1 MNPFITDPNR
11 AARAEVKATVTDAG
25 VATIRLYDPIDSW
38 GGPFGVSAKEFVA
51 VLDALPEDTEQITLL
66 INCPGGEV
74 WEGMAI
80 YNSLRSHKARVVTV
94 VEGLAASAASFIA
107 MAGDEVVMRPASELM
122 IHDAWIVGIGNAD
135 GLREIADRV
144 DAETMLIA
152 EIYAEKAGTPVD
164 MWREAMRAETWF
176 TPTEAVDAGLAD
188 RVESGVPAAAASANR
203 FNLATFNYAG
213 RREAPAPAVQTSSA
227 LAEDNRKESSMAD
240 LMNELRQRLGVADAD
255 ADEGTI
261 LAALDEALEER
272 AEGSDSEVTVD
283 LPQGKAAFTSD
294 EVKDMLTRVSA
305 AVSSVDMTVDEAK
318 VAMAQPF
325 NVEPSN
331 VEPDEET
338 VVLDKEVYADLLA
351 RAEKGDEFDEK
362 TTREDAEEFVQNAID
377 AGKLSAASKDRWV
390 TRVLGDPD
398 DAKARIN
405 QMASGRIP
413 REEAGRGGSDADT
426 GTSNELSAAADR
438 AGIAARPK
446 L

>member
-11 AARAEVKATVTDAG
+11 SRAEVTATVTDSG
-25 VATIRLYDPIDSW
+25 VATIRLYDPVDSW
-38 GGPFGVSAKEFVA
+38 GGPFGVSAKEFVDT
-51 VLDALPEDTEQITLL
+51 LDALPEETEEIRLL

-107 MAGDEVVMRPASELM
+107 MAGDEVIMRPASELM

-135 GLREIADRV
+135 GLREIADRI

-152 EIYAEKAGTPVD
+152 GIYAEKAGTAVD

-176 TPTEAVDAGLAD
+176 SPSEAVEAGLVD
-188 RVESGVPAAAASANR
+188 RVESGVPSPAASANR
-203 FNLATFNYAG
+203 FNLASFNYAG
-213 RREAPAPAVQTSSA
+213 RRDAPAPAVQASSA

-261 LAALDEALEER
+261 LAALDEVL
-272 AEGSDSEVTVD
+272 AEQAQEPVD
-283 LPQGKAAFTSD
+283 DDPKDVSPD
-294 EVKDMLTRVSA
+294 EDPE
-305 AVSSVDMTVDEAK
+305 DEA
-318 VAMAQPF
+318 
-325 NVEPSN
+325 PSN
-331 VEPDEET
+331 TVEPDEET

-362 TTREDAEEFVQNAID
+362 TTREAAEEFVQNAID

-390 TRVLGDPD
+390 TRVLGDPE
-398 DAKARIN
+398 DAKARIT
-405 QMASGRIP
+405 QMASGRVP
-413 REEAGRGGSDADT
+413 REELGRGGSD
-426 GTSNELSAAADR
+426 NEASDNLSAAADR
-438 AGIAARPK
+438 SGFATRPK

>member
-11 AARAEVKATVTDAG
+11 SRAEVTATVTDSG
-25 VATIRLYDPIDSW
+25 VATIRLYDPVDSW
-38 GGPFGVSAKEFVA
+38 GGPFGVSAKEFVDT
-51 VLDALPEDTEQITLL
+51 LDSLPEETEEIRLL
-66 INCPGGEV
+66 VNCPGGEV

-107 MAGDEVVMRPASELM
+107 MAGDEVIMRPASELM

-135 GLREIADRV
+135 GLREIADRI

-152 EIYAEKAGTPVD
+152 GIYAEKAGTPAD

-176 TPTEAVDAGLAD
+176 SPAEAVEAGLVD
-188 RVESGVPAAAASANR
+188 RVESGAPSPAASANR
-203 FNLATFNYAG
+203 FNLASFNYAG
-213 RREAPAPAVQTSSA
+213 RRDAPAPAIQTSSA

-261 LAALDEALEER
+261 LAALDEVL
-272 AEGSDSEVTVD
+272 SEQAQEPVD
-283 LPQGKAAFTSD
+283 DDPEDVSPD
-294 EVKDMLTRVSA
+294 EDPE
-305 AVSSVDMTVDEAK
+305 DEA
-318 VAMAQPF
+318 
-325 NVEPSN
+325 PSN

-362 TTREDAEEFVQNAID
+362 TTREAAEEFVQNAID

-390 TRVLGDPD
+390 TRVLGDPE

-405 QMASGRIP
+405 QMASGRVP
-413 REEAGRGGSDADT
+413 REELGRGGSD
-426 GTSNELSAAADR
+426 NEASDNLSAAADR
-438 AGIAARPK
+438 SGFATRPK

>member
-11 AARAEVKATVTDAG
+11 SRAEVTATVTDSG
-25 VATIRLYDPIDSW
+25 VATIRLYDPVDSW
-38 GGPFGVSAKEFVA
+38 GGPFGVSAKEFVDT
-51 VLDALPEDTEQITLL
+51 LDSLPEETEEIRLL

-107 MAGDEVVMRPASELM
+107 MAGDEVIMRPASELM

-135 GLREIADRV
+135 GLREIADRI

-152 EIYAEKAGTPVD
+152 GIYAEKAGTPAD

-176 TPTEAVDAGLAD
+176 SPAEAVEAGLVD
-188 RVESGVPAAAASANR
+188 RVESGAPSPAASANR
-203 FNLATFNYAG
+203 FNLASFNYAG
-213 RREAPAPAVQTSSA
+213 RRDAPAPAVQTSSA

-261 LAALDEALEER
+261 LAALDEVLSEQAQEPV
-272 AEGSDSEVTVD
+272 EGDPEDVS
-283 LPQGKAAFTSD
+283 PD
-294 EVKDMLTRVSA
+294 EDPE
-305 AVSSVDMTVDEAK
+305 DEA
-318 VAMAQPF
+318 
-325 NVEPSN
+325 PSS

-362 TTREDAEEFVQNAID
+362 TTREAAEEFVQNAID

-390 TRVLGDPD
+390 TRVLGDPE

-405 QMASGRIP
+405 QMASGRVP
-413 REEAGRGGSDADT
+413 REELGRGGSD
-426 GTSNELSAAADR
+426 NEASDNLSAAADR
-438 AGIAARPK
+438 SGFATRPK

>member
-11 AARAEVKATVTDAG
+11 SRAEVTATVTDSG
-25 VATIRLYDPIDSW
+25 VATIRLYDPVDSW
-38 GGPFGVSAKEFVA
+38 GGPFGVSAKEFVDT
-51 VLDALPEDTEQITLL
+51 LDALPEETEEIRLL

-107 MAGDEVVMRPASELM
+107 MAGDEVIMRPASEMM

-135 GLREIADRV
+135 GLREIADRI

-152 EIYAEKAGTPVD
+152 GIYAEKAGTAVD

-176 TPTEAVDAGLAD
+176 SPSEAVEAGLVD
-188 RVESGVPAAAASANR
+188 RVESGVPSPAASANR
-203 FNLATFNYAG
+203 FNLASFNYAG
-213 RREAPAPAVQTSSA
+213 RRDAPAPAVQASSA

-261 LAALDEALEER
+261 LAALDEAL
-272 AEGSDSEVTVD
+272 AEQAQEPVD
-283 LPQGKAAFTSD
+283 DDPKDVSPD
-294 EVKDMLTRVSA
+294 EDPE
-305 AVSSVDMTVDEAK
+305 DEAP
-318 VAMAQPF
+318 A
-325 NVEPSN
+325 NT

-362 TTREDAEEFVQNAID
+362 TTREAAEEFVQNAID

-390 TRVLGDPD
+390 TRVLGDPE

-405 QMASGRIP
+405 QMASGRVP
-413 REEAGRGGSDADT
+413 REELGRGGSD
-426 GTSNELSAAADR
+426 NEASDNLSAAADR
-438 AGIAARPK
+438 SGFATRPK

>member
-11 AARAEVKATVTDAG
+11 SRAEVTATVTDSG
-25 VATIRLYDPIDSW
+25 VATIRLYDPVDSW
-38 GGPFGVSAKEFVA
+38 GGPFGVSAKEFVDT
-51 VLDALPEDTEQITLL
+51 LDSLPDETEEIRLL

-107 MAGDEVVMRPASELM
+107 MAGDEVIMRPASELM

-135 GLREIADRV
+135 GLREIADRI

-152 EIYAEKAGTPVD
+152 EIYAEKAGTPAD

-176 TPTEAVDAGLAD
+176 SPAEAVEAGLVD
-188 RVESGVPAAAASANR
+188 RVESGAPSPAASANR
-203 FNLATFNYAG
+203 FNLASFNYAG
-213 RREAPAPAVQTSSA
+213 RRDAPAPAVQASSA

-261 LAALDEALEER
+261 LAALDEVL
-272 AEGSDSEVTVD
+272 SEQAQEPVD
-283 LPQGKAAFTSD
+283 DDPEDESPDEDPED
-294 EVKDMLTRVSA
+294 EV
-305 AVSSVDMTVDEAK
+305 
-318 VAMAQPF
+318 
-325 NVEPSN
+325 PSN
-331 VEPDEET
+331 TVEPDEET

-362 TTREDAEEFVQNAID
+362 TTREAAEEFVQNAID

-390 TRVLGDPD
+390 TRVLGDPE

-405 QMASGRIP
+405 QMASGRVP
-413 REEAGRGGSDADT
+413 REELGRGGSD
-426 GTSNELSAAADR
+426 NEASDNLSAAADR
-438 AGIAARPK
+438 SGFATRPK

>member
-11 AARAEVKATVTDAG
+11 SRAEVTATVTDSG
-25 VATIRLYDPIDSW
+25 VATIRLYDPVDSW
-38 GGPFGVSAKEFVA
+38 GGPFGVSAKEFVDT
-51 VLDALPEDTEQITLL
+51 LDALPEETEEIRLL

-107 MAGDEVVMRPASELM
+107 MAGDEVIMRPASELM

-135 GLREIADRV
+135 GLREIADRI

-152 EIYAEKAGTPVD
+152 GIYAEKAGTAVD

-176 TPTEAVDAGLAD
+176 SPSEAVEAGLVD
-188 RVESGVPAAAASANR
+188 RVESGVPSPAASANR
-203 FNLATFNYAG
+203 FNLASFNYAG

-255 ADEGTI
+255 ADEGTV
-261 LAALDEALEER
+261 LAALDEVL
-272 AEGSDSEVTVD
+272 AEQAQEPVD
-283 LPQGKAAFTSD
+283 DDPKDVSPD
-294 EVKDMLTRVSA
+294 EDPE
-305 AVSSVDMTVDEAK
+305 DEA
-318 VAMAQPF
+318 
-325 NVEPSN
+325 PSN
-331 VEPDEET
+331 TVEPDEET

-362 TTREDAEEFVQNAID
+362 TTREAAEEFVQNAID

-390 TRVLGDPD
+390 TRVLGDPE

-405 QMASGRIP
+405 QMASGRVP
-413 REEAGRGGSDADT
+413 REELGRGGSD
-426 GTSNELSAAADR
+426 NEASDNLSAAADR
-438 AGIAARPK
+438 SGFATRPK

>member
-11 AARAEVKATVTDAG
+11 SRAEVTATVTDSG
-25 VATIRLYDPIDSW
+25 VATIRLYDPVDSW
-38 GGPFGVSAKEFVA
+38 GGPFGVSAKEFVDT
-51 VLDALPEDTEQITLL
+51 LDALPEETEEIRLL

-107 MAGDEVVMRPASELM
+107 MAGDEVIMRPASELM

-135 GLREIADRV
+135 GLREIADRI

-152 EIYAEKAGTPVD
+152 GIYAEKAGTAVD

-176 TPTEAVDAGLAD
+176 SPSEAVEAGLVD
-188 RVESGVPAAAASANR
+188 RVESGVPSPAASANR
-203 FNLATFNYAG
+203 FNLASFNYAG
-213 RREAPAPAVQTSSA
+213 RRDAPAPAVQTSSA

-261 LAALDEALEER
+261 LAALDEVL
-272 AEGSDSEVTVD
+272 AEQAQEPVD
-283 LPQGKAAFTSD
+283 DDPKDVSPD
-294 EVKDMLTRVSA
+294 EDPE
-305 AVSSVDMTVDEAK
+305 DEA
-318 VAMAQPF
+318 
-325 NVEPSN
+325 PSN
-331 VEPDEET
+331 TVEPDEET

-362 TTREDAEEFVQNAID
+362 TTREAAEEFVQNAID

-390 TRVLGDPD
+390 TRVLGDPE

-405 QMASGRIP
+405 QMASGRVP
-413 REEAGRGGSDADT
+413 REELGRGGSD
-426 GTSNELSAAADR
+426 NEASDNLSAAADR
-438 AGIAARPK
+438 SGFATRPK

>member
-11 AARAEVKATVTDAG
+11 SRAEVKATVTDAG
-25 VATIRLYDPIDSW
+25 VATIRLYDPVDSW
-38 GGPFGVSAKEFVA
+38 GGPFGVSAKEFVE
-51 VLDALPEDTEQITLL
+51 VLDALPDDTEEIQLL

-80 YNSLRSHKARVVTV
+80 YNSLRSHKARIVTV

-107 MAGDEVVMRPASELM
+107 MAGDEVIMRPASELM

-135 GLREIADRV
+135 GLREIADRI

-152 EIYAEKAGTPVD
+152 EIYADKAGTPAD

-176 TPTEAVDAGLAD
+176 SPSEAVEAGLAD
-188 RVESGVPAAAASANR
+188 RVEPGVPSPAASANR
-203 FNLATFNYAG
+203 FNLASFNYAG
-213 RREAPAPAVQTSSA
+213 RRDAPAPAVQTSSA

-261 LAALDEALEER
+261 LAALDEVLSEQAQEP
-272 AEGSDSEVTVD
+272 AEGSTEDESPDED
-283 LPQGKAAFTSD
+283 LAD
-294 EVKDMLTRVSA
+294 E
-305 AVSSVDMTVDEAK
+305 DEA
-318 VAMAQPF
+318 
-325 NVEPSN
+325 PSN
-331 VEPDEET
+331 AVEPDEET

-362 TTREDAEEFVQNAID
+362 TTREAAEEFVQNAID

-390 TRVLGDPD
+390 TRVLGDPE

-405 QMASGRIP
+405 QMASGRVP
-413 REEAGRGGSDADT
+413 REELGRGGSD
-426 GTSNELSAAADR
+426 NEASDNLSAAADR
-438 AGIAARPK
+438 SGFAARPK

>member
-11 AARAEVKATVTDAG
+11 SRAEVKATVTDAG
-25 VATIRLYDPIDSW
+25 VATIRLYDPVDSW
-38 GGPFGVSAKEFVA
+38 GGPFGVSAKEFVE
-51 VLDALPEDTEQITLL
+51 VLDALPDDTEEIQLL

-80 YNSLRSHKARVVTV
+80 YNSLRSHRARVVTV

-107 MAGDEVVMRPASELM
+107 MAGDEVIMRPASELM

-135 GLREIADRV
+135 GLREIADRI

-152 EIYAEKAGTPVD
+152 EIYAEKAGTPAD

-176 TPTEAVDAGLAD
+176 SPSEAVEAGLAD
-188 RVESGVPAAAASANR
+188 RVESGVPSPAASANR
-203 FNLATFNYAG
+203 FNLASFNYAG
-213 RREAPAPAVQTSSA
+213 RRDAPAPAVQASSA

-261 LAALDEALEER
+261 LAALDEVLSEQAQEPV
-272 AEGSDSEVTVD
+272 EGSTEDESLDED
-283 LPQGKAAFTSD
+283 LAD
-294 EVKDMLTRVSA
+294 E
-305 AVSSVDMTVDEAK
+305 DEA
-318 VAMAQPF
+318 
-325 NVEPSN
+325 PSN
-331 VEPDEET
+331 AVEPDEET

-362 TTREDAEEFVQNAID
+362 TTREAAEEFVQNAID

-390 TRVLGDPD
+390 TRVLGDPE

-405 QMASGRIP
+405 QMASGRVP
-413 REEAGRGGSDADT
+413 REELGRGGSD
-426 GTSNELSAAADR
+426 NEASDNLSAAADR
-438 AGIAARPK
+438 SGFAARPK

>member
-11 AARAEVKATVTDAG
+11 SRAEVTATVTDSG
-25 VATIRLYDPIDSW
+25 VATIRLYDPVDSW
-38 GGPFGVSAKEFVA
+38 GGPFGVSAKEFVDT
-51 VLDALPEDTEQITLL
+51 LDALPDETEEIRLL

-80 YNSLRSHKARVVTV
+80 YNSLRSHHAKVVTI

-107 MAGDEVVMRPASELM
+107 MAGDEVIMRPASELM
-122 IHDAWIVGIGNAD
+122 IHDAWIVGIGNAE
-135 GLREIADRV
+135 GLREIADRI

-152 EIYAEKAGTPVD
+152 EIYAEKAGTPAD

-176 TPTEAVDAGLAD
+176 SPSEAVEAGLVD
-188 RVESGVPAAAASANR
+188 RVESGVPSPAASANR
-203 FNLATFNYAG
+203 FNLASFNYAG

-261 LAALDEALEER
+261 LAALDEALNER
-272 AEGSDSEVTVD
+272 A
-283 LPQGKAAFTSD
+283 AD
-294 EVKDMLTRVSA
+294 EEPSGEADETPDEDDPA
-305 AVSSVDMTVDEAK
+305 DEAP
-318 VAMAQPF
+318 A
-325 NVEPSN
+325 NT

-362 TTREDAEEFVQNAID
+362 TTREAAEEFVQNAID

-390 TRVLGDPD
+390 TRVLGDPE

-405 QMASGRIP
+405 QMASGRVP
-413 REEAGRGGSDADT
+413 REELGRGGSD
-426 GTSNELSAAADR
+426 NEASDNLSAAADR
-438 AGIAARPK
+438 SGFATRPK

>member
-11 AARAEVKATVTDAG
+11 SRAEVTATVTDSG
-25 VATIRLYDPIDSW
+25 VATIRLYDPVDSW
-38 GGPFGVSAKEFVA
+38 GGPFGVSAKEFVDT
-51 VLDALPEDTEQITLL
+51 LDSLPDETEEIRLL

-107 MAGDEVVMRPASELM
+107 MAGDEVIMRPASELM

-135 GLREIADRV
+135 GLREIADRI

-152 EIYAEKAGTPVD
+152 EIYAEKAGTPAD

-176 TPTEAVDAGLAD
+176 SPAEAVEAGLVD
-188 RVESGVPAAAASANR
+188 RVESGAPSPAASANR
-203 FNLATFNYAG
+203 FNLASFNYAG
-213 RREAPAPAVQTSSA
+213 RRDAPAPAVQASSA

-261 LAALDEALEER
+261 LAALDEVL
-272 AEGSDSEVTVD
+272 SEQAQEPVD
-283 LPQGKAAFTSD
+283 DDPEDESPDEDPED
-294 EVKDMLTRVSA
+294 EV
-305 AVSSVDMTVDEAK
+305 
-318 VAMAQPF
+318 
-325 NVEPSN
+325 PSN
-331 VEPDEET
+331 TVEPDEET

-362 TTREDAEEFVQNAID
+362 TTREAAEEFVQNAID

-390 TRVLGDPD
+390 TRVLGDPE

-405 QMASGRIP
+405 QMESGRVP
-413 REEAGRGGSDADT
+413 REELGRGGSD
-426 GTSNELSAAADR
+426 NEASDNLSAAADR
-438 AGIAARPK
+438 SGFATRPK

>member
-11 AARAEVKATVTDAG
+11 SRAEVTATVTDSG
-25 VATIRLYDPIDSW
+25 VATIRLYDPVDSW
-38 GGPFGVSAKEFVA
+38 GGPFGVSAKEFVDT
-51 VLDALPEDTEQITLL
+51 LDALPEETEEIRLL

-107 MAGDEVVMRPASELM
+107 MAGDEVIMRPASELM

-135 GLREIADRV
+135 GLREIADRI

-152 EIYAEKAGTPVD
+152 GIYAEKAGTAVD

-176 TPTEAVDAGLAD
+176 SPSEAVDAGLVD
-188 RVESGVPAAAASANR
+188 RVESGVPSPAASANR
-203 FNLATFNYAG
+203 FNLASFNYAG

-255 ADEGTI
+255 ADEGTV
-261 LAALDEALEER
+261 LAALDEVL
-272 AEGSDSEVTVD
+272 AEQAQEPVD
-283 LPQGKAAFTSD
+283 DDPKDVSPD
-294 EVKDMLTRVSA
+294 EDPE
-305 AVSSVDMTVDEAK
+305 DEA
-318 VAMAQPF
+318 
-325 NVEPSN
+325 PSN
-331 VEPDEET
+331 TVEPDEET

-362 TTREDAEEFVQNAID
+362 TTREAAEEFVQNAID

-390 TRVLGDPD
+390 TRVLGDPE

-405 QMASGRIP
+405 QMASGRVP
-413 REEAGRGGSDADT
+413 REELGRGGSD
-426 GTSNELSAAADR
+426 NEASDNLSAAADR
-438 AGIAARPK
+438 SGFATRPK

>member
-11 AARAEVKATVTDAG
+11 SRAEVTATVTDSG
-25 VATIRLYDPIDSW
+25 VATIRLYDPVDSW
-38 GGPFGVSAKEFVA
+38 GGPFGVSAKEFVDT
-51 VLDALPEDTEQITLL
+51 LDALPEETEEIRLL

-107 MAGDEVVMRPASELM
+107 MAGDEVIMRPASELM

-135 GLREIADRV
+135 GLREIADRI

-152 EIYAEKAGTPVD
+152 GIYAEKAGTAVD

-176 TPTEAVDAGLAD
+176 SPSEAVDAGLVD
-188 RVESGVPAAAASANR
+188 RVESGVPSPAASANR
-203 FNLATFNYAG
+203 FNLASFNYAG

-261 LAALDEALEER
+261 LAALDEVL
-272 AEGSDSEVTVD
+272 AEQAQEPVD
-283 LPQGKAAFTSD
+283 DDPKDVSPD
-294 EVKDMLTRVSA
+294 EDPE
-305 AVSSVDMTVDEAK
+305 DEA
-318 VAMAQPF
+318 
-325 NVEPSN
+325 PSN
-331 VEPDEET
+331 TVEPDEET

-362 TTREDAEEFVQNAID
+362 TTREAAEEFVQNAID

-390 TRVLGDPD
+390 TRVLGDPE

-405 QMASGRIP
+405 QMASGRVP
-413 REEAGRGGSDADT
+413 REELGRGGSD
-426 GTSNELSAAADR
+426 NEASDNLSAAADR
-438 AGIAARPK
+438 SGFATRPK

>member
-11 AARAEVKATVTDAG
+11 SRAEVTATVTDSG
-25 VATIRLYDPIDSW
+25 VATIRLYDPVDSW
-38 GGPFGVSAKEFVA
+38 GGPFGVSAKEFVDT
-51 VLDALPEDTEQITLL
+51 LDALPEETEEIRLL

-107 MAGDEVVMRPASELM
+107 MAGDEVIMRPASEMM

-135 GLREIADRV
+135 GLREIADRI

-152 EIYAEKAGTPVD
+152 GIYAEKAGTAVD

-176 TPTEAVDAGLAD
+176 SPSEAVEAGLVD
-188 RVESGVPAAAASANR
+188 RVESGVPSPAASANR
-203 FNLATFNYAG
+203 FNLASFNYAG
-213 RREAPAPAVQTSSA
+213 RRDAPAPAVQASSA

-261 LAALDEALEER
+261 LAALDEAL
-272 AEGSDSEVTVD
+272 AEHAQEPVD
-283 LPQGKAAFTSD
+283 DDPKDVSPD
-294 EVKDMLTRVSA
+294 EDPE
-305 AVSSVDMTVDEAK
+305 DEA
-318 VAMAQPF
+318 
-325 NVEPSN
+325 PSN
-331 VEPDEET
+331 TVEPDEET

-362 TTREDAEEFVQNAID
+362 TTREAAEEFVQNAID

-390 TRVLGDPD
+390 TRVLGDPE

-405 QMASGRIP
+405 QMASGRVP
-413 REEAGRGGSDADT
+413 REELGRGGSD
-426 GTSNELSAAADR
+426 NEASDNLSAAADR
-438 AGIAARPK
+438 SGFATRPK

>member
-11 AARAEVKATVTDAG
+11 SRAEVTATVTDSG
-25 VATIRLYDPIDSW
+25 VATIRLYDPVDSW
-38 GGPFGVSAKEFVA
+38 GGPFGVSAKEFVDT
-51 VLDALPEDTEQITLL
+51 LDALPEETEEIRLL

-107 MAGDEVVMRPASELM
+107 MAGDEVIMRPASELM

-135 GLREIADRV
+135 GLREIADRI

-152 EIYAEKAGTPVD
+152 GIYAEKAGTAVD

-176 TPTEAVDAGLAD
+176 SPSEAVEAGLVD
-188 RVESGVPAAAASANR
+188 RVESGVPSPAASANR
-203 FNLATFNYAG
+203 FNLASFNYAG
-213 RREAPAPAVQTSSA
+213 RRDAPAPAVQASSA

-261 LAALDEALEER
+261 LAALDEVL
-272 AEGSDSEVTVD
+272 AEQAQEPVD
-283 LPQGKAAFTSD
+283 DDPKDVSPD
-294 EVKDMLTRVSA
+294 EDPE
-305 AVSSVDMTVDEAK
+305 DEA
-318 VAMAQPF
+318 
-325 NVEPSN
+325 PSN
-331 VEPDEET
+331 TVEPDEET

-362 TTREDAEEFVQNAID
+362 TTREAAEEFVQNAID

-390 TRVLGDPD
+390 TRVLGDPE

-405 QMASGRIP
+405 QMASGRVP
-413 REEAGRGGSDADT
+413 REELGRGGSD
-426 GTSNELSAAADR
+426 NEASDNLSAAADR
-438 AGIAARPK
+438 SGFATRPK

>member
-11 AARAEVKATVTDAG
+11 SRAEVTATVTDSG
-25 VATIRLYDPIDSW
+25 VATIRLYDPVDSW
-38 GGPFGVSAKEFVA
+38 GGPFGVSAKEFVDT
-51 VLDALPEDTEQITLL
+51 LDALPEETEEIRLL

-107 MAGDEVVMRPASELM
+107 MAGDEVIMRPASEMM

-135 GLREIADRV
+135 GLREIADRI

-152 EIYAEKAGTPVD
+152 GIYAEKAGTAVD

-176 TPTEAVDAGLAD
+176 SPSEAVEAGLVD
-188 RVESGVPAAAASANR
+188 RVESGVPSPAASANR
-203 FNLATFNYAG
+203 FNLASFNYAG
-213 RREAPAPAVQTSSA
+213 RRDAPAPAVQTSSA

-261 LAALDEALEER
+261 LAALDEAL
-272 AEGSDSEVTVD
+272 AEQAQEPVD
-283 LPQGKAAFTSD
+283 DDPKDVSPD
-294 EVKDMLTRVSA
+294 EDPE
-305 AVSSVDMTVDEAK
+305 DEAP
-318 VAMAQPF
+318 A
-325 NVEPSN
+325 NT

-362 TTREDAEEFVQNAID
+362 TTREAAEEFVQNAID

-390 TRVLGDPD
+390 TRVLGDPE

-405 QMASGRIP
+405 QMASGRVP
-413 REEAGRGGSDADT
+413 REELGRGGSD
-426 GTSNELSAAADR
+426 NEASDNLSAAADR
-438 AGIAARPK
+438 SGFATRPK

>member
-11 AARAEVKATVTDAG
+11 SRAEVTATVTDSG
-25 VATIRLYDPIDSW
+25 VATIRLYDPVDSW
-38 GGPFGVSAKEFVA
+38 GGPFGVSAKEFVDT
-51 VLDALPEDTEQITLL
+51 LDALPDETEEIRLL

-80 YNSLRSHKARVVTV
+80 YNSLRSHKARIVTI

-107 MAGDEVVMRPASELM
+107 MAGDEVIMRPASEMM

-135 GLREIADRV
+135 GLREIADRI

-152 EIYAEKAGTPVD
+152 EIYAEKAGTPAD

-176 TPTEAVDAGLAD
+176 SPSEAVEAGLVD
-188 RVESGVPAAAASANR
+188 RVESGAPSPAASANR
-203 FNLATFNYAG
+203 FNLASFNYAG

-261 LAALDEALEER
+261 LAALDEALNER
-272 AEGSDSEVTVD
+272 AADEDPDEG
-283 LPQGKAAFTSD
+283 PSD
-294 EVKDMLTRVSA
+294 EAEETPDEDEPA
-305 AVSSVDMTVDEAK
+305 DEAP
-318 VAMAQPF
+318 A
-325 NVEPSN
+325 NT

-413 REEAGRGGSDADT
+413 REEAGRGGSD
-426 GTSNELSAAADR
+426 NEASDNLSEAADR
-438 AGIAARPK
+438 SGFATRPK

>member
-11 AARAEVKATVTDAG
+11 SRAEVTATVTDSG
-25 VATIRLYDPIDSW
+25 VATIRLYDPVDSW
-38 GGPFGVSAKEFVA
+38 GGPFGVSAKEFVDT
-51 VLDALPEDTEQITLL
+51 LDALPDETEEIRLL

-80 YNSLRSHKARVVTV
+80 YNSLRSHKARIVTI

-107 MAGDEVVMRPASELM
+107 MAGDEVIMRPASEMM
-122 IHDAWIVGIGNAD
+122 IHDAWIVGIGNAE
-135 GLREIADRV
+135 GLREIADRI

-152 EIYAEKAGTPVD
+152 EIYAEKAGTPAD

-176 TPTEAVDAGLAD
+176 SPTEAVEAGLVE
-188 RVESGVPAAAASANR
+188 RVESGVPSPAASTNR
-203 FNLATFNYAG
+203 FNLASFNYAG

-261 LAALDEALEER
+261 LAALDEALNER
-272 AEGSDSEVTVD
+272 AADEDPAED
-283 LPQGKAAFTSD
+283 PSD
-294 EVKDMLTRVSA
+294 EADETP
-305 AVSSVDMTVDEAK
+305 DEDDQGDEAP
-318 VAMAQPF
+318 A
-325 NVEPSN
+325 NT
-331 VEPDEET
+331 VEPDDET

>member
-11 AARAEVKATVTDAG
+11 SRAEVKATVTDAG
-25 VATIRLYDPIDSW
+25 VATIRLYDPVDSW
-38 GGPFGVSAKEFVA
+38 GGPFGVSAKEFVDT
-51 VLDALPEDTEQITLL
+51 LDALPDETEEIRLL

-80 YNSLRSHKARVVTV
+80 YNSLRSHKARIVTI

-107 MAGDEVVMRPASELM
+107 MAGDEVIMRPASELM

-135 GLREIADRV
+135 GLREIADRI

-152 EIYAEKAGTPVD
+152 EIYAEKAGTPAD

-176 TPTEAVDAGLAD
+176 SPSEAVEAGLVD
-188 RVESGVPAAAASANR
+188 RVESGTPSAAASANR
-203 FNLATFNYAG
+203 FNLASFNYAG

-261 LAALDEALEER
+261 LAALDEALNER
-272 AEGSDSEVTVD
+272 AADEDPHED
-283 LPQGKAAFTSD
+283 PSD
-294 EVKDMLTRVSA
+294 EVDETP
-305 AVSSVDMTVDEAK
+305 DEDDPEDEAP
-318 VAMAQPF
+318 A
-325 NVEPSN
+325 NT

-426 GTSNELSAAADR
+426 ATSNELSAAADR

>member
-11 AARAEVKATVTDAG
+11 SRAEVTATVTDSG
-25 VATIRLYDPIDSW
+25 VATIRLYDPVDSW
-38 GGPFGVSAKEFVA
+38 GGPFGVSAKEFVDT
-51 VLDALPEDTEQITLL
+51 LDALPEETEEIRLL

-107 MAGDEVVMRPASELM
+107 MAGDEVIMRPASEMM

-135 GLREIADRV
+135 GLREIADRI

-152 EIYAEKAGTPVD
+152 GIYAEKAGTAVD

-176 TPTEAVDAGLAD
+176 SPSEAVEAGLVD
-188 RVESGVPAAAASANR
+188 RVESGVPSPAAPANR
-203 FNLATFNYAG
+203 FNLASFNYAG
-213 RREAPAPAVQTSSA
+213 RRDAPAPAVQTSSA

-261 LAALDEALEER
+261 LAALDEAL
-272 AEGSDSEVTVD
+272 AEQAQEPVD
-283 LPQGKAAFTSD
+283 DDPKDVSPD
-294 EVKDMLTRVSA
+294 EDPE
-305 AVSSVDMTVDEAK
+305 DEAP
-318 VAMAQPF
+318 A
-325 NVEPSN
+325 NT

-362 TTREDAEEFVQNAID
+362 TTREAAEEFVQNAID

-390 TRVLGDPD
+390 TRVLGDPE

-405 QMASGRIP
+405 QMASGRVP
-413 REEAGRGGSDADT
+413 REELGRGGSD
-426 GTSNELSAAADR
+426 NEASDNLSAAADR
-438 AGIAARPK
+438 SGFATRPK

>member
-11 AARAEVKATVTDAG
+11 SRAEVTATVTDSG
-25 VATIRLYDPIDSW
+25 VATIRLYDPVDSW
-38 GGPFGVSAKEFVA
+38 GGPFGVSAKEFVDT
-51 VLDALPEDTEQITLL
+51 LDALPDETEEIRLL

-107 MAGDEVVMRPASELM
+107 MAGDEVIMRPASELM

-135 GLREIADRV
+135 GLREIADRI

-152 EIYAEKAGTPVD
+152 GIYAEKAGTAVD

-176 TPTEAVDAGLAD
+176 SPSEAVDAGLVD
-188 RVESGVPAAAASANR
+188 RVESGVPSPAASANR
-203 FNLATFNYAG
+203 FNLASFNYAG
-213 RREAPAPAVQTSSA
+213 RRDAPAPAVQASSA

-261 LAALDEALEER
+261 LAALDEALNER
-272 AEGSDSEVTVD
+272 AADEGPDVD
-283 LPQGKAAFTSD
+283 PSGEAD
-294 EVKDMLTRVSA
+294 ETP
-305 AVSSVDMTVDEAK
+305 DEDDQAEE
-318 VAMAQPF
+318 APA
-325 NVEPSN
+325 NT

-362 TTREDAEEFVQNAID
+362 TTREAAEEFVQNAID

-390 TRVLGDPD
+390 TRVLGDPE

-405 QMASGRIP
+405 QMASGRVP
-413 REEAGRGGSDADT
+413 REELGRGGSD
-426 GTSNELSAAADR
+426 NEASDNLSAAADR
-438 AGIAARPK
+438 SGFATRPK

>member
-11 AARAEVKATVTDAG
+11 SRAEVAATVTDSG
-25 VATIRLYDPIDSW
+25 VATIRLYDPVDSW
-38 GGPFGVSAKEFVA
+38 GGPFGVSAKEFVDT
-51 VLDALPEDTEQITLL
+51 LDALPDETEEIRLL

-80 YNSLRSHKARVVTV
+80 YNSLRSHKARIVTI

-107 MAGDEVVMRPASELM
+107 MAGDEVIMRPASELM

-135 GLREIADRV
+135 GLREIADRI

-152 EIYAEKAGTPVD
+152 EIYAEKAGTPAD

-176 TPTEAVDAGLAD
+176 SPSEAVEAGLVD
-188 RVESGVPAAAASANR
+188 RVESGAPSPAASANR
-203 FNLATFNYAG
+203 FNLASFNYAG

-261 LAALDEALEER
+261 LAALDEALNER
-272 AEGSDSEVTVD
+272 AADEDPHED
-283 LPQGKAAFTSD
+283 PSD
-294 EVKDMLTRVSA
+294 EADETPDG
-305 AVSSVDMTVDEAK
+305 VDPADEAP
-318 VAMAQPF
+318 A
-325 NVEPSN
+325 NTVEQ
-331 VEPDEET
+331 DEET

>member
-1 MNPFITDPNR
+1 MSTNDLRALLREGFDSPKKWYSLEAPRSQSTSSAELIIFDVIGWYPNDADTLVRDLR
-11 AARAEVKATVTDAG
+11 ALDVDEIVVR
-25 VATIRLYDPIDSW
+25 INS
-38 GGPFGVSAKEFVA
+38 GGGSAF
-51 VLDALPEDTEQITLL
+51 D
-66 INCPGGEV
+66 GF
-74 WEGMAI
+74 AI
-80 YNSLRSHKARVVTV
+80 YNALRSHDAHVTTI
-94 VEGLAASAASFIA
+94 VEGYAASAASLIA
-107 MAGDEVVMRPASELM
+107 LAGDDVVMRPASELM
-122 IHDAWIVGIGNAD
+122 IHEAWTAAAGPAAD
-135 GLREIADRV
+135 MRKVADELDRLNGLVAGV
-144 DAETMLIA
+144 
-152 EIYAEKAGTPVD
+152 YAEKAGTPVD
-164 MWREAMRAETWF
+164 MWREAMRIETWF
-176 TPTEAVDAGLAD
+176 TPDEAVEAGLVD
-188 RVESGVPAAAASANR
+188 RVHDGRNVTEPSNR
-203 FNLATFNYAG
+203 SVMPIFNYAG

-261 LAALDEALEER
+261 LAALDEVLEER

-305 AVSSVDMTVDEAK
+305 AVSTVDMTVDEAK

-390 TRVLGDPD
+390 TRVLGDPE

-405 QMASGRIP
+405 QMASGRVP
-413 REEAGRGGSDADT
+413 REELGRGGSDNDTDQPDT
-426 GTSNELSAAADR
+426 GKYNAAVDR
-438 AGIAARPK
+438 FHGRS
-446 L
+446 